1 MPTKRDYYEI
11 LGVSKSTSADDIKK
25 AYRNLAMKYHPDK
38 GGDAEKFKEIDEA
51 YKFLINKK
59 ESFSPSSDPSYSY
72 NYEYAINNLEKLY
85 FSHKKECENC
95 KSDPTKCLWYNALEI
110 SKLFIKRR

>member
-1 MPTKRDYYEI
+1 MLTENKCYIALGLPPSSSSSEI
-11 LGVSKSTSADDIKK
+11 K
-25 AYRNLAMKYHPDK
+25 ARYRNLAMKYHPDK